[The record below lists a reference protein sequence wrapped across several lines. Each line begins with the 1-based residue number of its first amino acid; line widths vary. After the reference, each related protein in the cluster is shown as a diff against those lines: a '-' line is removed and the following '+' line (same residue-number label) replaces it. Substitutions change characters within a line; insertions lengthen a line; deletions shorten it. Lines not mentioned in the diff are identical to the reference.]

1 MDARQQKMI
10 DDAVRM
16 APYLKPAY
24 VRSESELIHTKW
36 PDYAFLTPFEANLVF
51 ARAFNT
57 CYKRLL
63 ASDYDEDAAERASG
77 VDLKRLYS
85 DSQLINQVTGLR
97 QFADRYGLPYEWF
110 IDFCLKFYS
119 RRERKRPPFINQ
131 LGPTEKSDAVW
142 RKAFDESLR
151 QFRESP
157 FQFRIE
163 DDRYRK
169 EAFTGLPNQIALKEA
184 LLNAARPDRFGL
196 QHAVRQFVYLK
207 GLLDLDELVEA
218 FPPDEVQRVDE
229 VVRSEIDTA
238 LPVVKCQKPIIPGCL
253 GYVNQVDPADQCRN
267 CPFFEVC
274 QQTAAQVSVDL
285 STSGRVD
292 RATADRRKAAEKKRK
307 QRQRTKSRPE
317 GSQLTAAA

>member
-1 MDARQQKMI
+1 MI
-10 DDAVRM
+10 EDAVRM
-16 APYLKPAY
+16 APYLKPTY
-24 VRSESELIHTKW
+24 VRSESELILTKW

-51 ARAFNT
+51 ARTYNE

-77 VDLKRLYS
+77 VDLKRLYG
-85 DSQLINQVTGLR
+85 DSQLINQVAGLR
-97 QFADRYGLPYEWF
+97 HFADRYGLPYEWF

-131 LGPTEKSDAVW
+131 LGPTAKSDVVW

-163 DDRYRK
+163 DARYRK
-169 EAFTGLPNQIALKEA
+169 ENFRGLPNQIALKQA
-184 LLNAARPDRFGL
+184 LLDAARPDKSGL

-207 GLLDLDELVEA
+207 GLLDLDELAAV

-229 VVRSEIDTA
+229 VVRSEIATT
-238 LPVVKCQKPIIPGCL
+238 LPVVECQKSIIPGCL
-253 GYVNQVDPADQCRN
+253 GYVNQVGPADLCRN
-267 CPFFEVC
+267 CPFFEDC
-274 QQTAAQVSVDL
+274 QQTVAQIQVDL
-285 STSGRVD
+285 STAGRVD
-292 RATADRRKAAEKKRK
+292 RATADRRKAAEKKRR
-307 QRQRTKSRPE
+307 QRQKQKSFPE
-317 GSQLTAAA
+317 GSQFIAAA